1 MLSELDRIQSRFVIL
16 RGLLIVVDKSIEDG
30 QNLAA
35 SVTLSKQ
42 RKHHGLGHDLDG
54 KVLVRNGA

>member
-35 SVTLSKQ
+35 SVTLRQQ